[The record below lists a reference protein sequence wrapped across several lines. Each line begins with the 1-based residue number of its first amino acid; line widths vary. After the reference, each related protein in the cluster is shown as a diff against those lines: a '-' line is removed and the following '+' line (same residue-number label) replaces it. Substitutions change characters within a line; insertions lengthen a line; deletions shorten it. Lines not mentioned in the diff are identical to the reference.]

1 MKDKIISNFITAA
14 QLAQLKHIFLVVTA
28 ATSTTDQDRNEN
40 VLRQVKASGIP
51 FTCILIPW
59 NLIDRSSQG
68 YSYRDGILDPNIII
82 ESVADIT
89 TTTTTAAA
97 NDRENAP
104 DIAIYREDVAAICVQ
119 AIQSCDWN
127 QPQRYVQVRTTTTTT
142 TANNGLPSSIESRRP
157 QRMDQFWCWNSHLLE
172 EQMRRIP

>member
-14 QLAQLKHIFLVVTA
+14 QLAQLKHIFLMVTA

-51 FTCILIPW
+51 FTCILIPS

-97 NDRENAP
+97 DDRENAP

-127 QPQRYVQVRTTTTTT
+127 QPQRYLQVRTTTTTT
-142 TANNGLPSSIESRRP
+142 ASNGLPSSKEPRRP

-172 EQMRRIP
+172 EQMHRVP